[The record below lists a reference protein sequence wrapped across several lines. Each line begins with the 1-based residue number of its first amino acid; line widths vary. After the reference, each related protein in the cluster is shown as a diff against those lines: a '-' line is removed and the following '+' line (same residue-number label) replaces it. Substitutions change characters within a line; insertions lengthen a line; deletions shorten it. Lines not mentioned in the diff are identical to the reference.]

1 MTSYNIDNLSS
12 KEKTSWNIAL
22 VVTGIIIFFIY
33 FCWDFMAKNN
43 TDLSSTTNLNT

>member
-12 KEKTSWNIAL
+12 KEKTSWNVAL
-22 VVTGIIIFFIY
+22 VITGIILFFLY

-43 TDLSSTTNLNT
+43 PDVSSTL